1 MKRYG
6 WVFAAVCFPILFG
19 MNYVPVNA
27 LPILC
32 AAAFAVALA
41 LFFLR
46 KRIRIVPA
54 ALCGAAA
61 FVAVLCY
68 TVASYVYQVPAQA
81 LDGKTVEARV
91 QVVEEPEDA
100 RHVVRVVRAELDG
113 EPVRVPGKLV
123 CYIYDEPLQAFDT
136 FDATLALRLPGT
148 GSQIRRERA
157 DGVFL
162 YADVETRGEANRPD
176 RLPVQSAVLAVRSHM
191 RTAIT
196 ETVGG
201 EEGAFA
207 AALLTGDTSGLGET
221 VVDGA
226 RATGL
231 SHILAVS
238 GLHLSILNGFLLV
251 LFGKLRMNKWAA
263 NIVCIL
269 FTLGFMAVAAFT
281 PSVLRAGIMSII
293 LFIGR
298 LAGRELLPAY
308 RS

>member
-1 MKRYG
+1 M
-6 WVFAAVCFPILFG
+6 C
-19 MNYVPVNA
+19 
-27 LPILC
+27 
-32 AAAFAVALA
+32 
-41 LFFLR
+41 
-46 KRIRIVPA
+46 IR
-54 ALCGAAA
+54 
-61 FVAVLCY
+61 
-68 TVASYVYQVPAQA
+68 
-81 LDGKTVEARV
+81 
-91 QVVEEPEDA
+91 
-100 RHVVRVVRAELDG
+100 
-113 EPVRVPGKLV
+113 
-123 CYIYDEPLQAFDT
+123 
-136 FDATLALRLPGT
+136 
-148 GSQIRRERA
+148 
-157 DGVFL
+157 
-162 YADVETRGEANRPD
+162 D
-176 RLPVQSAVLAVRSHM
+176 R
-191 RTAIT
+191 
-196 ETVGG
+196 VGG

-298 LAGRELLPAY
+298 LAGREPDTLNSLGIAAVSYTHLDVYKRQELKRIRFVHPYADKPASLLLAEICKDGKPGLLCEPPLVL
-308 RS
+308 

>member
-176 RLPVQSAVLAVRSHM
+176 RLPVQSAVLAVRSHNS
-191 RTAIT
+191 R
-196 ETVGG
+196 
-201 EEGAFA
+201 
-207 AALLTGDTSGLGET
+207 
-221 VVDGA
+221 
-226 RATGL
+226 R
-231 SHILAVS
+231 
-238 GLHLSILNGFLLV
+238 
-251 LFGKLRMNKWAA
+251 
-263 NIVCIL
+263 
-269 FTLGFMAVAAFT
+269 
-281 PSVLRAGIMSII
+281 
-293 LFIGR
+293 
-298 LAGRELLPAY
+298 
-308 RS
+308 